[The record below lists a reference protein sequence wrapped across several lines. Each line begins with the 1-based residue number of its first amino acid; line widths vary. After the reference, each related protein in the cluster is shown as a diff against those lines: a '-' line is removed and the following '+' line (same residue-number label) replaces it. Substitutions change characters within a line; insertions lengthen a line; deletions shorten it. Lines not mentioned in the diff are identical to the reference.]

1 MCTIFNIRINI
12 CSGAYNPKQ
21 LFPDQT
27 IMSIFWRLFIYM
39 IIFTLVHKAILVFQC
54 SSYLIKL
61 FFIISP
67 FGVSILT
74 LHHGQMCSMS
84 DRRQLARGSQL
95 GSGVL
100 ASETSLT
107 FFFYISVMP
116 LQGYQLHVTQY
127 FQKVLKNILYVVIP
141 KIEYISIRVNAFS
154 LLFYCFNVQLNEFFL
169 FTLFFLI
176 HNYCYLFIL
185 PGKFSINFIKF
196 KKKLPLRISF
206 WVDQYYGYYT
216 SSDITIWLLHTF
228 RCVQMCSRP
237 FPTAPSQR
245 VTQSYIN

>member
-1 MCTIFNIRINI
+1 
-12 CSGAYNPKQ
+12 
-21 LFPDQT
+21 
-27 IMSIFWRLFIYM
+27 M
-39 IIFTLVHKAILVFQC
+39 ITFTLVHKAILVFQC

-67 FGVSILT
+67 FDVSILT

-84 DRRQLARGSQL
+84 DRRQLARDSQL

-100 ASETSLT
+100 ASETSPY
-107 FFFYISVMP
+107 FFVLHLSYAFKRMSVTCHPVFSESFKKYIICCNS
-116 LQGYQLHVTQY
+116 
-127 FQKVLKNILYVVIP
+127 KNRVY
-141 KIEYISIRVNAFS
+141 YISIRVNAFS

-169 FTLFFLI
+169 FTLLFLI

-216 SSDITIWLLHTF
+216 PSDVTIWLLHTF
-228 RCVQMCSRP
+228 RCVQMCSQL

-245 VTQSYIN
+245 VTQSHIN